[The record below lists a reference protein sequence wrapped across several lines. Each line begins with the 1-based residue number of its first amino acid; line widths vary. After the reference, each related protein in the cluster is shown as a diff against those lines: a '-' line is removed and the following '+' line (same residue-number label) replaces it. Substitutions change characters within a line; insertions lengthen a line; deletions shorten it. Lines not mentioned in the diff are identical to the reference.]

1 MQLFL
6 LPMQICQHYSC
17 VFAKLPND
25 LPASSAG
32 RRELLGVSNDYQL
45 GKVSLTFR
53 ESFPDRY
60 SLGANRQAVTRAFDI
75 ATREHL
81 ARVGLQR
88 RAHQKF

>member
-1 MQLFL
+1 
-6 LPMQICQHYSC
+6 MQICQHYRR

-32 RRELLGVSNDYQL
+32 RRELLGIGYDYQL

-53 ESFPDRY
+53 ESLPDRY
-60 SLGANRQAVTRAFDI
+60 SLGANGQAVARALDI

-88 RAHQKF
+88 CAHQKF